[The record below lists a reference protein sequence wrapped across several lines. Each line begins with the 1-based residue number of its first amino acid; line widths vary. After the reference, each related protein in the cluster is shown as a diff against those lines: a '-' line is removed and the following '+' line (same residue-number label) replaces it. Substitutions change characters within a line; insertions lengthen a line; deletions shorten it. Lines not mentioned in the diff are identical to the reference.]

1 MKPTNS
7 AVTRVVILISG
18 RGSNMKALVQAASS
32 MPNVEIAAVISHR
45 ADSEGLAWAGAQ
57 GIQTNQL
64 VFDAKSGQTRVQYDM
79 QLAQL
84 IDRHQPDLVL
94 LAGFM
99 RILSDAF
106 VAHYAGRLVN
116 IHPSLLPLFPGL
128 HTHQQALDAGVR
140 VHGCT
145 VHFVIPALD
154 QGPIIAQA
162 AVPVYAEDTA
172 QCLDERVLAMEHQLY
187 PMVLSYFAQGLL
199 SLNKQGGVTYA
210 RPVPSQLF
218 YTEPSRTGMQS
229 DL

>member
-1 MKPTNS
+1 
-7 AVTRVVILISG
+7 
-18 RGSNMKALVQAASS
+18 MKALVQAASS

-45 ADSEGLAWAGAQ
+45 ADSEGLAWADAQ
-57 GIQTNQL
+57 GIKTNQW
-64 VFDAKSGQTRVQYDM
+64 VFDAKSGQTRVQYDR

-84 IDRHQPDLVL
+84 IDGHQPDLVL

-99 RILSDAF
+99 RVLSDEF

-162 AVPVYAEDTA
+162 AVPVYPEDTA
-172 QCLDERVLAMEHQLY
+172 QSLGERVLAMEHQLY
-187 PMVLSYFAQGLL
+187 PMVLSYFAQNLP
-199 SLNKQGGVTYA
+199 SLDEQGRVRYA
-210 RPVPSQLF
+210 RPVPTQLF
-218 YTEPSRTGMQS
+218 YTEPSRTGA
-229 DL
+229 